1 MTASEPQSAI
11 LICGLGKLGQACLRR
26 LRGFDVPLLAL
37 DRHAPDW
44 RDPDLAQALQAPV
57 VVGDMRRAH
66 HLSQAGAGSAR
77 AVLLLSSE
85 STVNLEAAL
94 QVRLL
99 NPSAQIVVRASG
111 EQRQLGDLL
120 EQRLAGVT
128 VVDPVNLMRW
138 AMLQALRPG
147 DAAARFEA
155 DGQVL
160 TVFQG
165 DWQDRRF
172 QRPLRLDHG
181 STGWLVAPLAFQGQG
196 AGVGSPATTAQ
207 APGQHRRWLQRWL
220 PGWPLRPNGRWLR
233 LDRRQRRRALALGA
247 LALVLVLAIV
257 QLAAGSNWQQ
267 GVFVTLALLK
277 GEFVD
282 PVNVVLAGR
291 PLSSGSD
298 HWLVSGSLLLSLLG
312 TLLTSAL
319 VAVILE
325 RLLSARFGLTVKPR
339 LPRGVQPI
347 LLVGGEGLARSLS
360 SELQREGHSVWAV
373 EAQSAALEAVQR
385 SLRDRGVLAIGMLSA
400 DLLANVEGVLAL
412 QRTWPEARLAMV
424 TTAEQAAEQL
434 GELLGGVT
442 VISSLSLAA
451 DVVVA
456 TAFGERVEGV
466 WPIGEAMGLLVRYR
480 IQPGDSLCG
489 LSLARVQ
496 HGYGVTAIALKR
508 SSRADGLALPPVD
521 LVLAPEDQL
530 LILATLASLRR
541 IELGQLQPP
550 SQRLRL
556 RLRRPLPAGQLFEVH
571 RNLARY
577 LGCSVEAAHGLQLG
591 EQWRDVA
598 VDPDIATLLVDNL
611 GRLGLDLEQIPHAK
625 LDP

>member
-1 MTASEPQSAI
+1 MAASEPQPAI

-66 HLSQAGAGSAR
+66 HLTQAGAGSAR

-99 NPSAQIVVRASG
+99 NPTAQIVVRASG

-147 DAAARFEA
+147 DAAARFDA

-172 QRPLRLDHG
+172 QRPLLLDQR

-196 AGVGSPATTAQ
+196 TGVGSPATTGQ
-207 APGQHRRWLQRWL
+207 APVQHGRWLQRWPL
-220 PGWPLRPNGRWLR
+220 HWPRRPEGRWLR

-247 LALVLVLAIV
+247 LALVLVLAIA

-291 PLSSGSD
+291 PLSSSSD

-347 LLVGGEGLARSLS
+347 LLVGGDGLARSLS

-373 EAQSAALEAVQR
+373 EAQSAALETVQR

-508 SSRADGLALPPVD
+508 PSRGDGLALPPVD
-521 LVLAPEDQL
+521 LVLAAGDQL
-530 LILATLASLRR
+530 LILATLAGLRR

>member
-1 MTASEPQSAI
+1 MAAPEPQPAI

-26 LRGFDVPLLAL
+26 LHGFDVALLAM

-44 RDPDLAQALQAPV
+44 HDPELAHGLRAPV
-57 VVGDMRRAH
+57 VIGDMRRAH
-66 HLSQAGAGSAR
+66 HLRQAGATGAR

-99 NPSAQIVVRASG
+99 NPTAQIVVRASG

-120 EQRLAGVT
+120 EQRLAGIS

-138 AMLQALRPG
+138 ALLQALRPG
-147 DAAARFEA
+147 DAAARFDA
-155 DGQVL
+155 DGQAL
-160 TVFQG
+160 SVFEG
-165 DWQDRRF
+165 VWQDRRF
-172 QRPLRLDHG
+172 QRPLLLDQL
-181 STGWLVAPLAFQGQG
+181 STGWLVAPLAFQGSQPSP
-196 AGVGSPATTAQ
+196 GSPPADL
-207 APGQHRRWLQRWL
+207 APSQV
-220 PGWPLRPNGRWLR
+220 GRWRLR
-233 LDRRQRRRALALGA
+233 RPSWWRQPSWFRRPVLDQRSRRLGLLAIALAVV
-247 LALVLVLAIV
+247 VLIGIGHF
-257 QLAAGSNWQQ
+257 AAGSSWQQ

-282 PVNVVLAGR
+282 PVNAVLGGR
-291 PLSSGSD
+291 PLGSGGD
-298 HWLVSGSLLLSLLG
+298 TWLVGGTLLLSLLG
-312 TLLTSAL
+312 TVLTSAL

-347 LLVGGEGLARSLS
+347 LLVGGDGLADALS
-360 SELQREGHSVWAV
+360 SELQREGYSVWAV
-373 EAQSAALEAVQR
+373 DAQSPALDQAQR
-385 SLRDRGVLAIGMLSA
+385 SLKRRGVLAIGMLSG
-400 DLLANVEGVLAL
+400 DLLANVQGVLAL
-412 QRTWPEARLAMV
+412 QQCWPAARLAMV
-424 TTAEQAAEQL
+424 TSAEQAAEQL

-480 IQPGDSLCG
+480 VNPGDTLCG
-489 LSLARVQ
+489 LTLARVQ

-508 SSRADGLALPPVD
+508 PSRGDGLALPPVD
-521 LVLAPEDQL
+521 LVLASGDQL
-530 LILATLASLRR
+530 LILATLAGLRR

-556 RLRRPLPAGQLFEVH
+556 RLPRPLPDGRLFEVH

-591 EQWRDVA
+591 LQWQELA
-598 VDPDIATLLVDNL
+598 VDPDIAALLVDSL
-611 GRLGLDLEQIPHAK
+611 GRLGVDMELEPEAK
-625 LDP
+625 LVP

>member
-1 MTASEPQSAI
+1 MAASEPQPAI

-26 LRGFDVPLLAL
+26 LQGFDVPLLAL

-44 RDPDLAQALQAPV
+44 RDPNLAHALQAPV

-66 HLSQAGAGSAR
+66 HLAQAGAANAR

-120 EQRLAGVT
+120 EQRLARVT
-128 VVDPVNLMRW
+128 VVDPVALMRW

-147 DAAARFEA
+147 DAAARFDA

-165 DWQDRRF
+165 VGQDRRF
-172 QRPLRLDHG
+172 QRPLLLDQR
-181 STGWLVAPLAFQGQG
+181 STGWLVAPLAFQGNVPS
-196 AGVGSPATTAQ
+196 AGSPAAGPKRP
-207 APGQHRRWLQRWL
+207 AQHRLWLRPWTL
-220 PGWPLRPNGRWLR
+220 RWPLQPHGRWLR
-233 LDRRQRRRALALGA
+233 LDRRQRRRALLLGS
-247 LALVLVLAIV
+247 LVLVLLIAIA

-291 PLSSGSD
+291 PLNSNSD
-298 HWLVSGSLLLSLLG
+298 SWLVSGSLLLSLLG

-347 LLVGGEGLARSLS
+347 LLVGGDGLAQALS
-360 SELQREGHSVWAV
+360 SELQREGHCVWAV
-373 EAQSAALEAVQR
+373 DAQSAALEAVQR
-385 SLRDRGVLAIGMLSA
+385 SLKERGVLAIGMLSA

-412 QRTWPEARLAMV
+412 QRCWPEARLAMV

-508 SSRADGLALPPVD
+508 PSRGDGLALPPVD

-530 LILATLASLRR
+530 LILATLAGLRR

-556 RLRRPLPAGQLFEVH
+556 RLRRPLPSGRLFEVH

-591 EQWRDVA
+591 EQWRELA

-611 GRLGLDLEQIPHAK
+611 GRLGLDLERVPEAK
-625 LDP
+625 LE